1 MWQRLRTRERHVVR
15 FFLIVNGKK
24 LKQTLLIVASAFFA
38 AAIVFMN
45 TEGLPVFSTPDGP
58 RAISNVHTKKKQ
70 VALTFDIGWGDVRAV
85 PILNILKEEGVQAT
99 FFISGSWAEHHPD
112 IVKKIAR
119 GKHEIASHG
128 FGHKDYI
135 SMEKA
140 DVRNDILLAQSAIE
154 KTSGEKP
161 TLLRPPD
168 SSFNER
174 VLDTAESLNVT
185 VIDSSV
191 NSKDVT
197 TAGANQIVRNVVQ
210 PISPGDIILM
220 HASDSAK
227 QTAKALPAII
237 EELRDKGYSFVTVS
251 NLLTNADT
259 KSNLIN

>member
-1 MWQRLRTRERHVVR
+1 MKVFW
-15 FFLIVNGKK
+15 IVNGKK

-38 AAIVFMN
+38 AAIVFLN

-58 RAISNVHTKKKQ
+58 RAISNVHTEKKQ

-85 PILNILKEEGVQAT
+85 PILNILKEEGIQAT

-112 IVKKIAR
+112 IVKKIVK

-128 FGHKDYI
+128 FGHKDYV

-140 DVRNDILLAQSAIE
+140 DVRNDILLAQTAIE

-168 SSFNER
+168 SSFNEN
-174 VLDTAESLNVT
+174 VLSTAESLNVT

-191 NSKDVT
+191 HSKDISS
-197 TAGANQIVRNVVQ
+197 AGADQIVRNVVQ
-210 PISPGDIILM
+210 PASPGDIILM
-220 HASDSAK
+220 HASDSAT

-237 EELRDKGYSFVTVS
+237 EGLKDKGFSFVTVS

-259 KSNLIN
+259 KSNLVN